1 MFTGIIEEVGEVVQ
15 LRSASSSAVLRIRA
29 ATVGQDITH
38 GASIAVNGVCL
49 TVIGQR
55 PAGPDQASGE
65 HTGPAGP
72 SILELDFDVMAE
84 TLQRSVIGDLTS
96 GQRVNLERAA
106 RLDSRLDGH
115 IVQGHVDGTAVVL
128 ARTPGEG
135 WETFRF
141 SIPDGLG
148 RYVAEKGSIAVDGV
162 SLTVAA
168 VGVAPDGTDWFE
180 VGLIP
185 ETLRATALTDRGIGD
200 RANIE
205 VDVLAKYTERLLTY
219 GRPTTTNGGT

>member
-15 LRSASSSAVLRIRA
+15 LRSASSSAVLRVRA
-29 ATVGQDITH
+29 ATVGQGIAH

-55 PAGPDQASGE
+55 PAGPGE
-65 HTGPAGP
+65 HADPAGP
-72 SILELDFDVMAE
+72 SVLELDFDVMGE
-84 TLQRSVIGDLTS
+84 TLQRSVIGDLIS

-141 SIPDGLG
+141 SIPAGLG

-185 ETLRATALTDRGIGD
+185 ETLRATALTDRRIGD